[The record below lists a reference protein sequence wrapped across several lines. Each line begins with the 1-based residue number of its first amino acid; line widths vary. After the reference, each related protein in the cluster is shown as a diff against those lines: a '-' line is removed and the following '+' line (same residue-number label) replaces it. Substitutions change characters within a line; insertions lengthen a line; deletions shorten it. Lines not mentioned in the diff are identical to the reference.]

1 MSKKTF
7 DFSGYATRV
16 DLKCS
21 DGAIIREDAFKH
33 QNGETVPLVWQHLH
47 NGPENILGHAML
59 EHRKDGVYAYASF
72 NDSEQGRNAKELV
85 RHGDVKA
92 LSIYA
97 NKLVRRGVD
106 VLHGAIRE
114 VSLVLSGANPGA
126 YIDNVVIAHGDS
138 YETSE
143 DEAIIYTGLSFETQA
158 ETIEHADDSK
168 EPDMAEKTVG
178 DIFETLTEEQKNVVY
193 YMIGEALSEAGADDD
208 DEAEHSAFYENDDY
222 ISHNDGEETITMTRN
237 VFESLA
243 HGTPMDEGLTLS
255 HSDIKSIFAD
265 GERKNSLK
273 EAVIAH
279 ATTYGIENIDMLF
292 PDAKTIGNRPE
303 FIKRRT
309 EWVASVLTDTHHSP
323 FSRIKTILA
332 DITEDDAR
340 AKGYIK
346 ASMKKEEWFTL
357 AKRVTTPQTVYKKQK
372 LDRNDILDITD
383 FDVVIWVKEEMRLM
397 LDEEIAAAALVGD
410 GRSAGDP
417 DKIKSPSPTADGE
430 GIRAIALDAS
440 YYAYKVEWDAADADD
455 VPFVDRVMTS
465 LVDYTGSGSPK
476 LYTSPQI
483 LAGLLV
489 ERDTLGRRMYSSRA
503 ELATAMGVSAI
514 VDIPAS
520 ILARANFET
529 TAGAVTTTHSLKG
542 IVANLRDYTFG
553 SDAGGKTTLFDDFD
567 IDFNQ
572 QKYLLEARLSGTLTK
587 PFSAATL
594 WENSV
599 N

>member
-193 YMIGEALSEAGADDD
+193 YMIGEALSEAGADD
-208 DEAEHSAFYENDDY
+208 EAEHSAFYENDDY

-292 PDAKTIGNRPE
+292 PDAQTIGNRPE
-303 FIKRRT
+303 FVKRRT

-417 DKIKSPSPTADGE
+417 DKIKSPSPNADGE

-520 ILARANFET
+520 ILARANFQT

>member
-143 DEAIIYTGLSFETQA
+143 DEAIIYTGLSFEIQA

-208 DEAEHSAFYENDDY
+208 AEHSAFYENDDY
-222 ISHNDGEETITMTRN
+222 IRHNDEEETITMTRN

-279 ATTYGIENIDMLF
+279 ATTYGIENIDLLF
-292 PDAKTIGNRPE
+292 PDAKTIGDRPE

-309 EWVASVLTDTHHSP
+309 EWVASVLNDTHHSP

-417 DKIKSPSPTADGE
+417 DKIKSPSPNADGE
-430 GIRAIALDAS
+430 GIRSIALDAS
-440 YYAYKVEWDAADADD
+440 YYAYKVEWAAADADD
-455 VPFVDRVMTS
+455 IPFVDRVMTS

-520 ILARANFET
+520 ILARANFQT
-529 TAGAVTTTHSLKG
+529 TEGAVTTTHTLKG

>member
-143 DEAIIYTGLSFETQA
+143 DEAIIYTGLSFEIQA

-193 YMIGEALSEAGADDD
+193 YMIGEALSEAGAD

-292 PDAKTIGNRPE
+292 PDAQTIGNRPE

-520 ILARANFET
+520 ILARANFQT

-594 WENSV
+594 WENST

>member
-16 DLKCS
+16 DLTCS

-193 YMIGEALSEAGADDD
+193 YMIGEALSEAGADD
-208 DEAEHSAFYENDDY
+208 EAEHSAFYENDDY

-292 PDAKTIGNRPE
+292 PDAQTIGSRPE
-303 FIKRRT
+303 FVKRRT

-520 ILARANFET
+520 ILARANFQT
-529 TAGAVTTTHSLKG
+529 TEGAVTTTHSLKG

-594 WENSV
+594 WENSA

>member
-193 YMIGEALSEAGADDD
+193 YMIGEALSEAGADD
-208 DEAEHSAFYENDDY
+208 EAEHSAFYENDDY

-255 HSDIKSIFAD
+255 HSDIKSIFAE

-279 ATTYGIENIDMLF
+279 ATTYGIEDIDLLF
-292 PDAKTIGNRPE
+292 PDAKTIGSRPE
-303 FIKRRT
+303 FVKRRT

>member
-158 ETIEHADDSK
+158 EAIEHADDSK

-193 YMIGEALSEAGADDD
+193 YMIGEALSEAGAD

-255 HSDIKSIFAD
+255 HSDIKSIFAE

-279 ATTYGIENIDMLF
+279 ATTYGIEDIDMLF

-346 ASMKKEEWFTL
+346 SSMKKEEWFTL

-594 WENSV
+594 WENSA

>member
-143 DEAIIYTGLSFETQA
+143 DEAIIYTGLSFEIQA

-193 YMIGEALSEAGADDD
+193 YMIGEALSEAGAD

-292 PDAKTIGNRPE
+292 PDAQTIGNRPE
-303 FIKRRT
+303 FVKRRT

-520 ILARANFET
+520 ILARANFQT
-529 TAGAVTTTHSLKG
+529 TEGAVTTTHSLKG

-594 WENSV
+594 WENSA

>member
-143 DEAIIYTGLSFETQA
+143 DEAIIYTGLSFEIQA

-193 YMIGEALSEAGADDD
+193 YMIGEALSEAGAD

-255 HSDIKSIFAD
+255 HSDIKSIFAE

-383 FDVVIWVKEEMRLM
+383 FDVVIWVKEEMRLL

-594 WENSV
+594 WENSA

>member
-292 PDAKTIGNRPE
+292 PDAKTVGDRPE

-440 YYAYKVEWDAADADD
+440 YYAYKVEWDAADAND

-465 LVDYTGSGSPK
+465 LVDYAGSGSPK

>member
-143 DEAIIYTGLSFETQA
+143 DEAIIYTGLSFEIQA

-193 YMIGEALSEAGADDD
+193 YMIGEALSEAGAD

-292 PDAKTIGNRPE
+292 PDAKTVGDRPE

-309 EWVASVLTDTHHSP
+309 EWVASVLNDTHHSP

-417 DKIKSPSPTADGE
+417 DKIKSPSPNADGE

-440 YYAYKVEWDAADADD
+440 YYAYKVEWAAADADD
-455 VPFVDRVMTS
+455 IPFVDRVMTS

-520 ILARANFET
+520 ILARANFQT
-529 TAGAVTTTHSLKG
+529 TEGAVTTTHSLKG

>member
-72 NDSEQGRNAKELV
+72 NDSKQGLNAKELV

-143 DEAIIYTGLSFETQA
+143 DEAIIYTGLSFEIQA

-193 YMIGEALSEAGADDD
+193 YMIGEALSEAGAD

-292 PDAKTIGNRPE
+292 PDAQTIGNRPE
-303 FIKRRT
+303 FVKRRT

-520 ILARANFET
+520 ILARANFQT
-529 TAGAVTTTHSLKG
+529 TEGAVTTTHSLKG

>member
-158 ETIEHADDSK
+158 EAIEHADDSK

-193 YMIGEALSEAGADDD
+193 YMIGEALSEAGAD

-255 HSDIKSIFAD
+255 HSDIKSIFAE

-279 ATTYGIENIDMLF
+279 ATTYGIEDIDMLF
-292 PDAKTIGNRPE
+292 PDAKTVGNRPE

-309 EWVASVLTDTHHSP
+309 EWVASVLNDTHHSP

-417 DKIKSPSPTADGE
+417 DKIKSPSPNADGE

-440 YYAYKVEWDAADADD
+440 YYAYKVEWAAADADD
-455 VPFVDRVMTS
+455 IPFVDRVMTS

-520 ILARANFET
+520 ILARANFQT
-529 TAGAVTTTHSLKG
+529 TEGAVTTTHSLKG

>member
-143 DEAIIYTGLSFETQA
+143 DEAIIYTGLSFEIQA

-193 YMIGEALSEAGADDD
+193 YMIGEALSEAGAD

-292 PDAKTIGNRPE
+292 PDAKTVGDRPE

-309 EWVASVLTDTHHSP
+309 EWVASVLNDTHHSP

-417 DKIKSPSPTADGE
+417 DKIKSPSPNADGE

-440 YYAYKVEWDAADADD
+440 YYAYKVEWAAADADD
-455 VPFVDRVMTS
+455 IPFVDRVMTS
-465 LVDYTGSGSPK
+465 LVDYTCSGSPK

-520 ILARANFET
+520 ILARANFQT
-529 TAGAVTTTHSLKG
+529 TNGAVTTTHSLKG

-587 PFSAATL
+587 PFSAVTL

>member
-143 DEAIIYTGLSFETQA
+143 DEAIIYTGLSFEIQA

-193 YMIGEALSEAGADDD
+193 YMIGEALSEAGAD

-292 PDAKTIGNRPE
+292 PDAKTVGNRPE

-309 EWVASVLTDTHHSP
+309 EWVASVLNDTHHSP

-417 DKIKSPSPTADGE
+417 DKIKSPSPNADGE

-440 YYAYKVEWDAADADD
+440 YYAYKVEWAAADADD
-455 VPFVDRVMTS
+455 IPFVDRVMPS

-520 ILARANFET
+520 ILARANFQT
-529 TAGAVTTTHSLKG
+529 TEGAVTTTHSLKG

>member
-143 DEAIIYTGLSFETQA
+143 DEAIIYTGLSFEIQA

-193 YMIGEALSEAGADDD
+193 YMIGEALSEAGADD
-208 DEAEHSAFYENDDY
+208 EAEHSAFYENDDY

-243 HGTPMDEGLTLS
+243 HGMPMDEGLTLS
-255 HSDIKSIFAD
+255 HSDIKSIFAE

-292 PDAKTIGNRPE
+292 PDAKTVGDRPE

-309 EWVASVLTDTHHSP
+309 EWVASVLNDTHHSP

-383 FDVVIWVKEEMRLM
+383 FDVIVWVKEEMRLM

-417 DKIKSPSPTADGE
+417 DKIKSPSPNADGE

-440 YYAYKVEWDAADADD
+440 YYAYKVEWAAADADD
-455 VPFVDRVMTS
+455 IPFVDRVMTS

-520 ILARANFET
+520 ILARANFQT
-529 TAGAVTTTHSLKG
+529 TEGAVTTTHSLKG

>member
-193 YMIGEALSEAGADDD
+193 YMIGEALSEAGADD
-208 DEAEHSAFYENDDY
+208 EAEHSAFYENDDY

-292 PDAKTIGNRPE
+292 PDAQTIGSRPE
-303 FIKRRT
+303 FVKRRT

-520 ILARANFET
+520 ILARANFQT
-529 TAGAVTTTHSLKG
+529 TEGAVTTTHSLKG

-594 WENSV
+594 WENSA

>member
-158 ETIEHADDSK
+158 EAIEHADDSK

-193 YMIGEALSEAGADDD
+193 YMIGEALSEAGAD

-255 HSDIKSIFAD
+255 HSDIKSIFAE

-292 PDAKTIGNRPE
+292 PDAQTIGNRPE

>member
-143 DEAIIYTGLSFETQA
+143 DEAIIYTGLSFEIQA

-193 YMIGEALSEAGADDD
+193 YMIGEALSEAGAD

-292 PDAKTIGNRPE
+292 PDAQTIGNRPE
-303 FIKRRT
+303 FVKRRT

-383 FDVVIWVKEEMRLM
+383 FDVVIWVKEEMRLL

-520 ILARANFET
+520 ILARANFQT
-529 TAGAVTTTHSLKG
+529 TEGAVTTTHSLKG

>member
-143 DEAIIYTGLSFETQA
+143 DEAIIYTGLSFEIQA

-193 YMIGEALSEAGADDD
+193 YMIGEALSEAGAD

-292 PDAKTIGNRPE
+292 PDAQTIGNRPE

-309 EWVASVLTDTHHSP
+309 EWVASVLNDTHHSP

-417 DKIKSPSPTADGE
+417 DKIKSPSPNADGE

-440 YYAYKVEWDAADADD
+440 YYAYKVEWAAADADD
-455 VPFVDRVMTS
+455 IPFVDRVMTS

-520 ILARANFET
+520 ILARANFQT
-529 TAGAVTTTHSLKG
+529 TEGAVTTTHSLKG

>member
-193 YMIGEALSEAGADDD
+193 YMIGEALSEAGADD
-208 DEAEHSAFYENDDY
+208 EAEHSAFYENDDY

-255 HSDIKSIFAD
+255 HSDIKSIFAE

-279 ATTYGIENIDMLF
+279 ATTYGIEDIDLLF

>member
-193 YMIGEALSEAGADDD
+193 YMIGEALSEAGADD
-208 DEAEHSAFYENDDY
+208 EAEHSAFYENDDY

-292 PDAKTIGNRPE
+292 PDAQTIGSRPE
-303 FIKRRT
+303 FVKRRT

-520 ILARANFET
+520 ILARANFNT
-529 TAGAVTTTHSLKG
+529 TEGAVTTTHSLKG

-594 WENSV
+594 WENSA

>member
-193 YMIGEALSEAGADDD
+193 YMIGEALSEAGADD
-208 DEAEHSAFYENDDY
+208 EAEHSAFYENDDY

-292 PDAKTIGNRPE
+292 PDAKTVGDRPE

-383 FDVVIWVKEEMRLM
+383 FDVVIWVKEEMRLL

>member
-158 ETIEHADDSK
+158 EAIEHADDSK

-193 YMIGEALSEAGADDD
+193 YMIGEALSEAGAD

-292 PDAKTIGNRPE
+292 PDAQTIGDRPE
-303 FIKRRT
+303 FVKRRT

-520 ILARANFET
+520 ILARANFQT

-594 WENSV
+594 WENSA

>member
-143 DEAIIYTGLSFETQA
+143 DEAIIYTGLSFEIQA
-158 ETIEHADDSK
+158 ETIEHADDSE

-193 YMIGEALSEAGADDD
+193 YMIGEALSEAGAD

-255 HSDIKSIFAD
+255 HSDIKSIFAE

-292 PDAKTIGNRPE
+292 PDAKTVGNRPE

-309 EWVASVLTDTHHSP
+309 EWVASVLNDTHHSP

-417 DKIKSPSPTADGE
+417 DKIKSPSPNADGE

-440 YYAYKVEWDAADADD
+440 YYAYKVEWAAADADD
-455 VPFVDRVMTS
+455 IPFVDRVMTS

-520 ILARANFET
+520 ILARANFQT
-529 TAGAVTTTHSLKG
+529 TEGAVTTTHSLKG

>member
-143 DEAIIYTGLSFETQA
+143 DEAIIYTGLSFEIQA

-193 YMIGEALSEAGADDD
+193 YMIGEALSEAGAD

-255 HSDIKSIFAD
+255 HSDIKSIFAE

-279 ATTYGIENIDMLF
+279 ATTYGIEDIDMLF
-292 PDAKTIGNRPE
+292 PDAKTVGSRPE

-309 EWVASVLTDTHHSP
+309 EWVASVLNDTHHSP

-417 DKIKSPSPTADGE
+417 DKIKSPSPNADGE

-440 YYAYKVEWDAADADD
+440 YYAYKVEWAAADADD
-455 VPFVDRVMTS
+455 IPFVDRVMTS

-520 ILARANFET
+520 ILARANFQT
-529 TAGAVTTTHSLKG
+529 TEGAVTTTHSLKG

-553 SDAGGKTTLFDDFD
+553 SDDGGKTTLFDDFD

>member
-47 NGPENILGHAML
+47 NDPENILGHARL

-72 NDSEQGRNAKELV
+72 NDSKQGLNAKELV

-143 DEAIIYTGLSFETQA
+143 DEAIIYTGLSFEIQA
-158 ETIEHADDSK
+158 ETIEHADDSE

-193 YMIGEALSEAGADDD
+193 YMIGEALSEAGAD

-594 WENSV
+594 WENSA

>member
-158 ETIEHADDSK
+158 EAIEHADDSK

-193 YMIGEALSEAGADDD
+193 YMIGEALSEAGAD

-542 IVANLRDYTFG
+542 VVANLRDYTFG

>member
-292 PDAKTIGNRPE
+292 PDAQTIGNRPE
-303 FIKRRT
+303 FVKRRT

-440 YYAYKVEWDAADADD
+440 YYAYKVEWDAADAND

-594 WENSV
+594 WENSA

>member
-1 MSKKTF
+1 
-7 DFSGYATRV
+7 
-16 DLKCS
+16 
-21 DGAIIREDAFKH
+21 
-33 QNGETVPLVWQHLH
+33 
-47 NGPENILGHAML
+47 
-59 EHRKDGVYAYASF
+59 
-72 NDSEQGRNAKELV
+72 
-85 RHGDVKA
+85 
-92 LSIYA
+92 
-97 NKLVRRGVD
+97 
-106 VLHGAIRE
+106 
-114 VSLVLSGANPGA
+114 
-126 YIDNVVIAHGDS
+126 
-138 YETSE
+138 
-143 DEAIIYTGLSFETQA
+143 
-158 ETIEHADDSK
+158 
-168 EPDMAEKTVG
+168 MAEKTVG

-193 YMIGEALSEAGADDD
+193 YMIGEALSEAGAD

-255 HSDIKSIFAD
+255 HSDIKSIFAE

-279 ATTYGIENIDMLF
+279 ATTYGIENIDTLF
-292 PDAKTIGNRPE
+292 PDAKTIDNRPE

-520 ILARANFET
+520 ILARANFQT

>member
-143 DEAIIYTGLSFETQA
+143 DEAIIYTGLSFEIQA

-193 YMIGEALSEAGADDD
+193 YMIGEALSEAGAD

-279 ATTYGIENIDMLF
+279 ATTYGIENIDLLF
-292 PDAKTIGNRPE
+292 PDAKTIGDRPE
-303 FIKRRT
+303 FVKRRT

>member
-143 DEAIIYTGLSFETQA
+143 DEAIIYTGLSFEIQA

-193 YMIGEALSEAGADDD
+193 YMIGEALSEAGAD

-279 ATTYGIENIDMLF
+279 ATTYGIENIDLLF
-292 PDAKTIGNRPE
+292 PDAKTIGDRPE
-303 FIKRRT
+303 FVKRRT

-520 ILARANFET
+520 ILARANFQT
-529 TAGAVTTTHSLKG
+529 TEGAVTTTHSLKG

>member
-143 DEAIIYTGLSFETQA
+143 DEAIIYTGLSFEIQA

-193 YMIGEALSEAGADDD
+193 YMIGEALSEAGAD

-292 PDAKTIGNRPE
+292 PDAKTVGDRPE

-309 EWVASVLTDTHHSP
+309 EWVASVLNDTHHSP

-417 DKIKSPSPTADGE
+417 DKIKSPSPNADGE

-440 YYAYKVEWDAADADD
+440 YYAYKVEWAAADADD
-455 VPFVDRVMTS
+455 IPFVDRVMTS

-520 ILARANFET
+520 ILARANFQT
-529 TAGAVTTTHSLKG
+529 TNGAVTTTHSLKG

-587 PFSAATL
+587 PFSAVTL

>member
-158 ETIEHADDSK
+158 EAIEHADDSK

-193 YMIGEALSEAGADDD
+193 YMIGEALSEAGADD
-208 DEAEHSAFYENDDY
+208 EAEHSAFYENDDY

-243 HGTPMDEGLTLS
+243 HGTPMDEGLALS
-255 HSDIKSIFAD
+255 HSDIKSIFAE

-279 ATTYGIENIDMLF
+279 ATTYGIEDIDMLF

-520 ILARANFET
+520 ILARANFQT
-529 TAGAVTTTHSLKG
+529 TVGAVTTTHSLKG

-594 WENSV
+594 WENSA

>member
-143 DEAIIYTGLSFETQA
+143 DEAIIYTGLSFEIQA

-193 YMIGEALSEAGADDD
+193 YMIGEALSEAGAD

-255 HSDIKSIFAD
+255 HSDIKSIFAE

-279 ATTYGIENIDMLF
+279 ATTYGIEDIDMLF

-594 WENSV
+594 WENSA

>member
-1 MSKKTF
+1 MSKKKF

-143 DEAIIYTGLSFETQA
+143 DEAIIYTGLSFEIQA

-193 YMIGEALSEAGADDD
+193 YMIGEALSEAGADD
-208 DEAEHSAFYENDDY
+208 EVEQSAFYENDDY
-222 ISHNDGEETITMTRN
+222 IRHNDGEETITMTRN

-255 HSDIKSIFAD
+255 HSDIKSIFAE

-279 ATTYGIENIDMLF
+279 ATTYGIEDIDMLF
-292 PDAKTIGNRPE
+292 PDAKTVGNRPE

-309 EWVASVLTDTHHSP
+309 EWVASVLNDTHHSP

-383 FDVVIWVKEEMRLM
+383 FDVIVWVKEEMRLM

-440 YYAYKVEWDAADADD
+440 YYAYKVEWDAVNADD

-520 ILARANFET
+520 ILARANFQT
-529 TAGAVTTTHSLKG
+529 TEGAVTTTHSLKG

>member
-143 DEAIIYTGLSFETQA
+143 DEAIIYTGLSFEIQA

-193 YMIGEALSEAGADDD
+193 YMIGEALSEAGAD

-292 PDAKTIGNRPE
+292 PDAKTVGDRPE

-594 WENSV
+594 WENSA

>member
-158 ETIEHADDSK
+158 EAIEHADDSK

-193 YMIGEALSEAGADDD
+193 YMIGEALSEAGAD

-594 WENSV
+594 WENSA

>member
-193 YMIGEALSEAGADDD
+193 YMIGEALSEAGADD
-208 DEAEHSAFYENDDY
+208 EAEHSAFYENDDY

-255 HSDIKSIFAD
+255 HSDIKSIFAE

-279 ATTYGIENIDMLF
+279 ATTYGIEDIDMLF
-292 PDAKTIGNRPE
+292 PDAKTIGSRPE
-303 FIKRRT
+303 FVKRRT

-520 ILARANFET
+520 ILARANFQT
-529 TAGAVTTTHSLKG
+529 TEGAVTTTHSLKG

-594 WENSV
+594 WENSA

>member
-143 DEAIIYTGLSFETQA
+143 DEAIIYTGLSFEIQA

-193 YMIGEALSEAGADDD
+193 YMIGEALSEAGADD
-208 DEAEHSAFYENDDY
+208 EAEHSASYENDDY

-255 HSDIKSIFAD
+255 HSDIKSIFAE

-292 PDAKTIGNRPE
+292 PDAKTVGNRPE

-309 EWVASVLTDTHHSP
+309 EWVASVLNDTHHSP

-417 DKIKSPSPTADGE
+417 DKIKSPSPNADGE

-440 YYAYKVEWDAADADD
+440 YYAYKVEWAAADADD
-455 VPFVDRVMTS
+455 IPFVDRVMTS

-520 ILARANFET
+520 ILARANFQT
-529 TAGAVTTTHSLKG
+529 TEGAVTTTHSLKG

>member
-143 DEAIIYTGLSFETQA
+143 DEAIIYTGLSFEIQA
-158 ETIEHADDSK
+158 ETIEHADYSK

-193 YMIGEALSEAGADDD
+193 YMIGEALSEAGADD
-208 DEAEHSAFYENDDY
+208 EAEHSAFYENDDY
-222 ISHNDGEETITMTRN
+222 IRHNDEEETITMTRN

-255 HSDIKSIFAD
+255 HSDIKSIFAE

-279 ATTYGIENIDMLF
+279 ATTYGIEDIDLLF
-292 PDAKTIGNRPE
+292 PDAKTIGDRPE

-309 EWVASVLTDTHHSP
+309 EWVASVLNDTHHSP

-417 DKIKSPSPTADGE
+417 DKIKSPSPNADGE

-440 YYAYKVEWDAADADD
+440 YYAYKVEWAADDADD
-455 VPFVDRVMTS
+455 IPFVDRVMTS

-520 ILARANFET
+520 ILARANFQT
-529 TAGAVTTTHSLKG
+529 TEGAVTTTHSLKG